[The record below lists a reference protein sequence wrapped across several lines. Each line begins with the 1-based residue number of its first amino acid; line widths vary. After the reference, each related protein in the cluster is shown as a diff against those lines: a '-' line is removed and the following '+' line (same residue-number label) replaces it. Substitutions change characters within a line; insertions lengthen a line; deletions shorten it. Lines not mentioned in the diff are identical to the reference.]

1 MQYEA
6 TIKYLR
12 ISTRKVRLVT
22 DAVKKLSVDR
32 ALAELSLIPK
42 HASGMLTKAIMSAVA
57 NAKQKNADVSAL
69 RIERIE
75 VMGGP
80 AMKRFH
86 AVSRGMA
93 HAYKKRMTHVRV
105 VLTDEKKETVSSVT
119 PSVQDEKKNDV
130 SVVEKQKEPKGSKDQ
145 KSSKKKTT

>member
-12 ISTRKVRLVT
+12 VSTRKVRLVT
-22 DAVKKLSVDR
+22 DAVKKLPVQR
-32 ALAELSLIPK
+32 ALAELSMMPK
-42 HASGMLTKAIMSAVA
+42 HASELLEKAIKSAIA
-57 NAKQKNADVSAL
+57 NAKQKNANIETL

-80 AMKRFH
+80 MMKRFH

-93 HAYKKRMTHVRV
+93 HSYKKRMTHVRV
-105 VLTDEKKETVSSVT
+105 ILTDETIPSAVKKIKDKTV
-119 PSVQDEKKNDV
+119 
-130 SVVEKQKEPKGSKDQ
+130 KGGKR
-145 KSSKKKTT
+145 